1 MQIGNKS
8 RTANRNGKRFFA
20 QGVSVNLTDRLEKP
34 GYVLPWELGVNPEKL
49 SFAETK
55 KCRFSGFFG
64 ITPERI
70 VVRNRQWWR
79 WVALGGARLLSQIR
93 SRLGVAVTSQ

>member
-1 MQIGNKS
+1 M
-8 RTANRNGKRFFA
+8 
-20 QGVSVNLTDRLEKP
+20 VPHLTTRLEKL
-34 GYVLPWELGVNPEKL
+34 GIVLPWELGVNPQKDGFAVTEK
-49 SFAETK
+49 S
-55 KCRFSGFFG
+55 RFSGFFG
-64 ITPERI
+64 ITPEQI